1 MVGISYHWW
10 NSKFQRDS
18 QVASALMKNKL
29 RAGLRVTFIFI
40 ISGTLK
46 FLELKIYTEKNYPRI
61 IGRLLTIIE
70 ILSKVNLR

>member
-46 FLELKIYTEKNYPRI
+46 FLELKIYEKKNYPRI